1 LKYGKPNVVKA
12 LVALGQETRLA
23 VFRYLIPQGPE
34 GVPAGDLSAAL
45 GVLPNALSFH
55 LNRLE
60 SAGLIRARRE
70 GRFMFYAANYQDI
83 QDLLGFL
90 TEDCCGN
97 VPEGCSSSR
106 SKSQPK
112 RFTCGGTKKS
122 SRRRAA
128 AKPRRR
134 TTVKTGG

>member
-1 LKYGKPNVVKA
+1 MVKA
-12 LVALGQETRLA
+12 LAALGQETRLA
-23 VFRYLIPQGPE
+23 VFRYLIFQGPE

-97 VPEGCSSSR
+97 VPEGCPPVCSSST

-112 RFTCGGTKKS
+112 RSTCGGTKKS
-122 SRRRAA
+122 FRRRAA
-128 AKPRRR
+128 AIPRRR